1 MVSAFSSVGKAVG
14 FPHRAGVDSLRAHV
28 GESLTSFYNQRNYD
42 MPPVRF
48 GTCQQGKHKTE

>member
-1 MVSAFSSVGKAVG
+1 MVSAFSSVGRATDFYSVG
-14 FPHRAGVDSLRAHV
+14 RGFDPLRAHV

-48 GTCQQGKHKTE
+48 GTC